1 MPGANTTNDV
11 FVSHSTR
18 DATLAREV
26 ANACRASGLE
36 AVTIAELLPGED
48 VGDALWDALAESRA
62 LLAILSPSG
71 LTPSMAIEIG
81 AARAWNKPIFAV
93 VTDPAATRLPPALS
107 GIRLYT
113 TGRIQD
119 VINAIKL
126 SDRELTDEDRSYL
139 TELYADMGVSV
150 DQLILNP
157 RQLGELVKKYN
168 RSRGKDLAGERL
180 LSEFLRMRK
189 QGKLVKNRSSGRSR
203 SHSDS
208 A

>member
-1 MPGANTTNDV
+1 MAKKTNDV

-26 ANACRASGLE
+26 ASACRASGLE
-36 AVTIAELLPGED
+36 AVTIAELLSDEGED
-48 VGDALWDALAESRA
+48 VGDALWEALAESRA

-93 VTDPAATRLPPALS
+93 VTDPAVTRLPPALP

-113 TGRIQD
+113 IGRIQD
-119 VINAIKL
+119 VINAIQL

-139 TELYADMGVSV
+139 TKLYADMGVSV

-168 RSRGKDLAGERL
+168 RSRG
-180 LSEFLRMRK
+180 
-189 QGKLVKNRSSGRSR
+189 
-203 SHSDS
+203 
-208 A
+208 